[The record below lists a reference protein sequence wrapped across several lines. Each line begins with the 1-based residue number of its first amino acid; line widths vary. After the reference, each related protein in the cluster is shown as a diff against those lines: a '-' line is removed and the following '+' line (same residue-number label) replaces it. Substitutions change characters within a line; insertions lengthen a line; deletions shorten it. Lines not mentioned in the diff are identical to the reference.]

1 MGQIKE
7 VKYYTD
13 EEKRAIIEEY
23 LTSGES
29 AKSIQKKYG
38 LYGHSKIRDWMNK
51 FGMRVKVTIRETRIA
66 SNTRDRIYFAPVEM
80 SKDTELEKRVKQLEQ
95 ELENERLRVMLL
107 DKIIEIA
114 ERDLKI
120 SIRKKSGAKQSKK

>member
-1 MGQIKE
+1 MQETKK
-7 VKYYTD
+7 VKLYSD
-13 EEKRAIIEEY
+13 EEKIAIIDEY
-23 LTSGES
+23 LTGNQT

-38 LYGHSKIRDWMNK
+38 LQGHSQIQDWMIV
-51 FGMRVKVTIRETRIA
+51 FGLRGKRL
-66 SNTRDRIYFAPVEM
+66 
-80 SKDTELEKRVKQLEQ
+80 KDAQDSTAEINSQQVNYPTDLEKRVKQLEQ
-95 ELENERLRVMLL
+95 ELENERLRVVLL

>member
-1 MGQIKE
+1 
-7 VKYYTD
+7 
-13 EEKRAIIEEY
+13 
-23 LTSGES
+23 
-29 AKSIQKKYG
+29 
-38 LYGHSKIRDWMNK
+38 MNK

-95 ELENERLRVMLL
+95 DLENERLRVVLL
-107 DKIIEIA
+107 DKIIEVA